1 MDRFTEE
8 SAADLAANSRRSRED
23 RDEYRAD
30 THEWWPCPTRV
41 HGVRD
46 DVTESGAGL
55 ALGPIRTGSYKG
67 RKEELLWK
75 E

>member
-30 THEWWPCPTRV
+30 TQELWPCPTRV
-41 HGVRD
+41 HSVRGD
-46 DVTESGAGL
+46 MPEIGTGL
-55 ALGPIRTGSYKG
+55 ALGPIRTGSGKG
-67 RKEELLWK
+67 RKGELLWK